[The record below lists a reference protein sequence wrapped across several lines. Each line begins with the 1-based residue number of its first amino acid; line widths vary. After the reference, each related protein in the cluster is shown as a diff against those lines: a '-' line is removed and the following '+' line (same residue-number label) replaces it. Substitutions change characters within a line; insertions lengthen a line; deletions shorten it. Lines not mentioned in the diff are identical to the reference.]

1 MANKVLS
8 IEIAQRLTRIC
19 EVDYKTKNSKVYS
32 CFTMETPEN
41 VLDDGMITNPEV
53 FGAAM
58 KQELEKRKIKT
69 KQAVF
74 TIASTRIANRET
86 SIPAV
91 KENRIQSL
99 IEANATDYFPVD
111 ITGYQLAYNILDT
124 VEAGDSKQHKLL
136 VLAAPKVL
144 LDSYF
149 LLATLADL
157 SVVAIDYTGNSII
170 SAVKNVC
177 TEDVTMIIRIDE
189 KTSLLTVLK
198 DRNIILQRN
207 IPNGAEELIHTMME
221 LSERD
226 GVLSYTE
233 AIETLRTKSCIQ
245 KTFDSSKQEE
255 LDFEKSGELTESLS
269 NLSGSILRVV
279 DYYNSRNNDAQ
290 IQRILLTGFAS
301 DFSGL
306 SKLLTTE
313 IGMKVATITEVEG
326 IDLSRFAK
334 DEGFFVGAYLS
345 CIGAAIN
352 PVDFIPE
359 EHKAKKK
366 KGKTKTEKGA
376 KPSIDGAQ
384 IALAVLIVGIVVAA
398 VLAIVPVTRFIVSNQ
413 KNKTLKAKEAELLPA
428 EEIYT
433 KYVSCNQIY
442 SDVTN
447 MYQGIEVQNDGLH
460 DFLLEMEEKMP
471 TDINVLSFDSNN
483 LSVTMN
489 INVPTK
495 EDAGVIIQ
503 EFRSFDSLINVT
515 TRQITETTDEMGVT
529 TINFAVE
536 CTYRPLEAVSADTV
550 EAETAPA
557 DDTAVEEEVEQ

>member
-245 KTFDSSKQEE
+245 KTFDSAKQEE

-550 EAETAPA
+550 EAEAAPA